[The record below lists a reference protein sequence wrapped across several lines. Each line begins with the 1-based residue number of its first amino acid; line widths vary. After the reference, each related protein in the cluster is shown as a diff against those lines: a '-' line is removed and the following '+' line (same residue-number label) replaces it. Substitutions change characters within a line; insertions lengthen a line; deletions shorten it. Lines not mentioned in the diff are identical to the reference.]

1 LFADH
6 KPRSVANR
14 ASEEKAVGL
23 IDRLVLRETL
33 KTLVVIVVVLVLL
46 MLGSLLVRYL
56 DKAASGLFG
65 TEVLLWVVGLEL
77 VKAIGL
83 IIPPAFFFA
92 VLWVLGRMYRDSEM
106 VALQA
111 SGFGYARLYRS
122 VLIAVVPLFV
132 LVAWLVM
139 SVLPWAKGSVA
150 QIRAEQANKADIGGV
165 RVGRFNEFSR
175 GGLVVYA
182 EGSAAQGQGLQGVFL
197 QDRQQ
202 GQIGLVT
209 AQSAYQASDP
219 ETGERFIVLTDG
231 RRYEG
236 LPGQRDYA
244 LASFDEYAV
253 RIPSFELTDYV
264 PRRSAQPWTALV
276 GSEDPKDWAELQY
289 RLSVPLALVAF
300 AILAVPLSRSPPRSG
315 VYGRLTLA
323 VLLYFTFMNLQ
334 RIAEKLL
341 EDELIPAWLGMWWL
355 PLLMAAVAAMIQMLD
370 SNWFMVQRRRWRM
383 RRP

>member
-1 LFADH
+1 LAGD
-6 KPRSVANR
+6 KLRSVSKR

-33 KTLVVIVVVLVLL
+33 KTLAVIVLVLVLL

-65 TEVLLWVVGLEL
+65 TDVLFLVIGLEL
-77 VKAIGL
+77 IKAVGL
-83 IIPPAFFFA
+83 IIPPAFFFS

-111 SGFGYARLYRS
+111 SGFGYVRLYRA
-122 VLIAVVPLFV
+122 VLIAVVPLFL
-132 LVAWLVM
+132 LVSWLVI
-139 SVLPWAKGSVA
+139 SVLPWAKASVA
-150 QIRAEQANKADIGGV
+150 EIRAEQANKTDIGGV
-165 RVGRFNEFSR
+165 RAGRFNEFSR
-175 GGLVVYA
+175 GGLVVYT
-182 EGSAAQGQGLQGVFL
+182 ERLDKDTGSLQGVFV

-202 GQIGLVT
+202 GELGLVM
-209 AQSAYQASDP
+209 AESAYQRTDP

-236 LPGQRDYA
+236 LPGRRDYA
-244 LASFDEYAV
+244 LARFDEYAV

-264 PRRSAQPWTALV
+264 PRRSALPTSALLK
-276 GSEDPKDWAELQY
+276 SDDPRDWAELQF
-289 RLSVPLALVAF
+289 RISVPLALVAF
-300 AILAVPLSRSPPRSG
+300 AMLAVPLARSPPRSG
-315 VYGRLTLA
+315 VYGRLTVA

-341 EDELIPAWLGMWWL
+341 ENQVIPAWLGMWWL
-355 PLLMAAVAAMIQMLD
+355 PLLMLSVAGLVQMLD
-370 SNWFMVQRRRWRM
+370 SNWFWVQRRRWTT
-383 RRP
+383 RRT

>member
-1 LFADH
+1 M
-6 KPRSVANR
+6 
-14 ASEEKAVGL
+14 GL

-33 KTLVVIVVVLVLL
+33 KTLAVIVLVLVLL

-56 DKAASGLFG
+56 DKAASGLVG
-65 TEVLLWVVGLEL
+65 TDVLFLVIGLEL
-77 VKAIGL
+77 IKAVGL
-83 IIPPAFFFA
+83 IIPPAFFFS

-132 LVAWLVM
+132 LVSWLAM
-139 SVLPWAKGSVA
+139 SVLPWAKTSVA
-150 QIRAEQANKADIGGV
+150 EIRAEQASKADIGGV
-165 RVGRFNEFSR
+165 RAGRFNEFSR
-175 GGLVVYA
+175 GGLVVYT
-182 EGSAAQGQGLQGVFL
+182 ERLEKDSGSLQGVFV

-202 GQIGLVT
+202 GELGLVL
-209 AQSAYQASDP
+209 AQSAYQRTDP

-244 LASFDEYAV
+244 LARFDEYAV

-264 PRRSAQPWTALV
+264 PRRSALPTSALLE
-276 GSEDPKDWAELQY
+276 SDDPRDWAELQF
-289 RLSVPLALVAF
+289 RISVPLALVAF
-300 AILAVPLSRSPPRSG
+300 AMLAVPLARSPPRSG
-315 VYGRLTLA
+315 IYGRLTMA

-341 EDELIPAWLGMWWL
+341 EDQVIPAWLGMWWL
-355 PLLMAAVAAMIQMLD
+355 PLLMLSVAGLVQMLD
-370 SNWFMVQRRRWRM
+370 SNWFWVQRRRWTV
-383 RRP
+383 RRA